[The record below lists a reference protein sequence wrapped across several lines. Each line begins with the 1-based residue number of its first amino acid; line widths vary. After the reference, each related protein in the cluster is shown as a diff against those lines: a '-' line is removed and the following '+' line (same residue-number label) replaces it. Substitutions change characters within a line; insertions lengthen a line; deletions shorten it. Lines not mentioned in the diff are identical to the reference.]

1 MNSCFVCHK
10 LWVAGRRNAGTCFLG
25 PVHKK
30 CFFNHGY
37 CGCAQCGEVFPSLY
51 QCCMHK
57 RFSYCPTP
65 EERLH
70 RQHDELQRRLK
81 LLESIN
87 SMEARKRDVLRLMYE
102 TERVPQVQQEPEVVP
117 SPPRQEEASPEEISF
132 PVFDSQV

>member
-1 MNSCFVCHK
+1 M
-10 LWVAGRRNAGTCFLG
+10 AGRRNAGTCFLG

-70 RQHDELQRRLK
+70 HQHNELQRRLK

-87 SMEARKRDVLRLMYE
+87 SMKTRKREVLRLMYE
-102 TERVPQVQQEPEVVP
+102 TERGPPLLEEPKPAPLEEESEVT
-117 SPPRQEEASPEEISF
+117 F
-132 PVFDSQV
+132 PVFESQV